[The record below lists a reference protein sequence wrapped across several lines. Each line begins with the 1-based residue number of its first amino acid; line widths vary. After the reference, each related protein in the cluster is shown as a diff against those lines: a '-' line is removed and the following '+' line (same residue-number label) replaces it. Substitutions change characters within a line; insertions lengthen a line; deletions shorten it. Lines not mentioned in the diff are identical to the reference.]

1 MHGGSGISSLIKAQ
15 LALAALRQP
24 AIDIAFNSLITLDT
38 MMEQLQAVTCA
49 ACGFPEGDLKEKEQ
63 LIKAAIGAAKAC
75 ALILDRTGLG
85 PKATLE
91 VKQSDGDM
99 NLQLFTLEERAE
111 LSALMAQFRDLK
123 ERVRV
128 RLMASAG
135 QGRTNP

>member
-1 MHGGSGISSLIKAQ
+1 
-15 LALAALRQP
+15 
-24 AIDIAFNSLITLDT
+24 
-38 MMEQLQAVTCA
+38 
-49 ACGFPEGDLKEKEQ
+49 
-63 LIKAAIGAAKAC
+63 
-75 ALILDRTGLG
+75 LG

>member
-1 MHGGSGISSLIKAQ
+1 
-15 LALAALRQP
+15 
-24 AIDIAFNSLITLDT
+24 
-38 MMEQLQAVTCA
+38 
-49 ACGFPEGDLKEKEQ
+49 
-63 LIKAAIGAAKAC
+63 
-75 ALILDRTGLG
+75 
-85 PKATLE
+85 
-91 VKQSDGDM
+91 M